1 MNIIHFLSNDN
12 SEFDF
17 FMAAPAGLSL
27 ADALK
32 LANKAIVV
40 RNVDDKSTG
49 TGVCEDVLSV
59 QEGVIDDLVEL
70 GFA

>member
-1 MNIIHFLSNDN
+1 
-12 SEFDF
+12 
-17 FMAAPAGLSL
+17 MAAPAGLSL

-70 GFA
+70 DFA